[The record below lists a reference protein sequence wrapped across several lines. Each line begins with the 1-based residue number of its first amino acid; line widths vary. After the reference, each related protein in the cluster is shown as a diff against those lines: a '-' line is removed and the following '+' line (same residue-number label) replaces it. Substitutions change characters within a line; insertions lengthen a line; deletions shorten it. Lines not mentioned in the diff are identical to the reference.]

1 MRDLITDLTQTV
13 DLVLIDTPPVLA
25 ATDSLVVAPSVSGVV
40 LICRANRTRR
50 DALRRVAQSL
60 QQGGIRIVGTVLN
73 QNSAREGGYDDEG
86 YYGPGGPAAPD
97 NDESA
102 TPPQLRHKTA
112 DAG

>member
-1 MRDLITDLTQTV
+1 
-13 DLVLIDTPPVLA
+13 LIDTPPVLA
-25 ATDSLVVAPSVSGVV
+25 ATGPLVVAPSVSGVV

-73 QNSAREGGYDDEG
+73 EG

-102 TPPQLRHKTA
+102 TPSQMWHKTA